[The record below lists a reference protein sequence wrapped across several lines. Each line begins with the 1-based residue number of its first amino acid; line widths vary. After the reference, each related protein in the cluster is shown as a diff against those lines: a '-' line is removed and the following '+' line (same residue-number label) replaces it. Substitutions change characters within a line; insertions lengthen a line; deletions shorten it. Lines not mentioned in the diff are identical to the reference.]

1 MPHMHTIHDQSA
13 TVQNAILIFGNTLRV
28 GIIRQL
34 YLGKTSRREIAKALA
49 VTEDSLS
56 RQIPLLVDHGLV
68 TSEIIRGEVGRP
80 VKYTLN
86 KEATRALFSALEDYF
101 RGASSPLFTF
111 EAEGLEGN
119 GVERDL

>member
-1 MPHMHTIHDQSA
+1 MHTIHDQSA

-34 YLGKTSRREIAKALA
+34 YLGKTSRREIAKALS
-49 VTEDSLS
+49 VTEDSLT
-56 RQIPLLVDHGLV
+56 RQIALLVDHGLV
-68 TSEIIRGEVGRP
+68 AAEIIRGEVGRP
-80 VKYTLN
+80 VKYTLD

-101 RGASSPLFTF
+101 RGASLPSPTS
-111 EAEGLEGN
+111 EAAGLEGN